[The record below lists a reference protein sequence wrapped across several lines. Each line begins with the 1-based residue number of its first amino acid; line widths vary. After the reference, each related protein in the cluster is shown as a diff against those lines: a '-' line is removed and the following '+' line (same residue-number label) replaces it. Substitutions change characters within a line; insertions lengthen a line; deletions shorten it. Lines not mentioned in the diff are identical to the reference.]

1 MNKKAVVSMI
11 GFFLLLIS
19 GSISHGRTFP
29 TVAPE
34 RRPGESQTLLP
45 DGQWL
50 LVGGEDHQGIST
62 REARLL
68 DPKVGV
74 SRSVGSMHFAR
85 ASHTATQLPDGTVL
99 VLGGIDETRAV
110 VDQSEIFHPET
121 GNFEV
126 ITGPPPRA
134 FHTATLATD
143 GRVVIAGGISSDGAI
158 LDAVEYWDSR
168 TRKTKDS
175 TASLTVPRWS
185 HTAELIA
192 DGQILITAGKS
203 ADQQAVSAAELFDP
217 ARETIRTVVGVIP
230 KDSAPIHIDVLPENN
245 ALGIPIDTVIAI
257 RFSEPVLVTSLSSET
272 VMLTGPSG
280 RLEAR
285 VVGAEGGKL
294 AFVNPKNSLEAATR
308 YAVEVRGVATVAGE
322 SVRSWMSAFTTADLA
337 KESDRISS
345 DSDALRSLPPLQ
357 APPGVTALAGQVLTV
372 AGAPLGGVRLSIE
385 NHQARTDGTGRF
397 LLSEVPPGHQVL
409 LVDGNSRGNSSFEDS
424 YGIYEIGV
432 DLKQDSTSVLHHTI
446 WLTPIDKAHAVA
458 IPSPTPN
465 ETVITTPLIPGLEL
479 HLPAGTVITDHWD
492 RTVGEISITPIP
504 VERPPLPLPS
514 GTPLFFTIQPGAA
527 YVQAPK
533 GAGARLIYP
542 NVAHAA
548 PNSFVPFWT
557 YDPDGRGWY
566 VYGQGRVTA
575 DGKQVVPNPGVEIYE
590 FVGAMIN
597 FPGGEPRP
605 LGPPPGGA
613 PSSGDPVDPATG
625 LFVYTKT
632 DLFLDDVI
640 PIQVT
645 RTYMNNDSNL
655 REFGVG
661 TISTYGIFLSSTNQ
675 YQVADLSMP
684 NAQYHFVRTSPG
696 FNFYDAI
703 FAHTFSPTVFYGS
716 QLAWN
721 GDGWNLTLK
730 NGVSYVFGENA
741 PLQAIKDR
749 YGNQVTLTRRLDST
763 SGNILQVSSPNGRFI
778 NFTYNANNLITR
790 ISDSSGRIVSYAYDT
805 SNRLI
810 QVTDA
815 NGGITQYTYDSN
827 NRMLTVQDARN
838 IVYLRNEYDANGR
851 VARQTLADGSSFE
864 FSYTVGADGKI
875 TQTDITDPRG
885 TVRRV
890 VFGAN
895 SYPISDTYALGYPEQ
910 QTITYTRNPATNLPL
925 SVTDALS
932 RRTDYTYDAVG
943 NITSLTRLA
952 GTPNAVTWSMTYD
965 PVFNKVTQVTDPLT
979 HTNTLTYDASGGLAT
994 WKDGLQ
1000 NTWSYTHDTQGRLT
1014 SVSDPLSNR
1023 TQFGYDTTGLV
1034 SVTDPL
1040 NNIARHINDWAGRR
1054 SSVSD
1059 PLGNQTFF
1067 AYDNVNNLI
1076 ASTDAQSNLTI
1087 FSYDPNGNVVGIID
1101 PRNVPT
1107 SYVYDNMDRVISHQ
1121 DPLNNQES
1129 YQYDPVGNVVQ
1140 STDRGGKVTTYAY
1153 DRLNRLT
1160 FVGYDTQPGPVYE
1173 STITYTYDAGNR
1185 LISATDSLAGTIT
1198 RTYDGVDRL
1207 LSETTPQ
1214 GTVIYAYDNADRPA
1228 MMTVA
1233 GQPAVTYTY
1242 DNADQLTRVTQGAT
1256 SISFAYDAGGRRT
1269 SMTLPGSIVAAY
1281 AYDKNSRLTSIT
1293 YNVGSTRLGD
1303 VTYTYDA
1310 AGREVGRGGSLARI
1324 NLPSAVT
1331 TTAYNA
1337 NNQLTNWAGATLS
1350 YDANGNLTS
1359 DGTNTYVWNA
1369 RNQLVSLNS
1378 GASTFQ
1384 YDAVGRRIS
1393 KSFAGTTTSFL
1404 YDGANPVQEL
1414 QGSTVTSNLL
1424 YGGLD
1429 ELFLRTDSAG
1439 PRIFL
1444 TDRLG
1449 STLALADS
1457 SGAIQS
1463 QYTYE
1468 PFGRPTTSGQTSTN
1482 SFEFTGRE
1490 FDATGLFYYRARY
1503 YNPTLGRFISED
1515 PIGFAGG
1522 DSNLY
1527 SYVFDDP
1534 INTTDPTGEIAPW
1547 LAACLGGAAFD
1558 AGWQMESNSL
1568 SGRKSVWE
1576 GVGGAAVSGCA
1587 SGLVGFGAGKAL
1599 GLVWKGAKSEVIALT
1614 KFYPGNAGFGGATER
1629 TFLMPGQRI
1638 SRYGGSGYSRFFSP
1652 AGTPNWARSLPPG
1665 TVGQPLRTFEVV
1677 KPFEVQSGT
1686 VAPWFNQPGGG
1697 MQYVTPVR
1705 LQILL
1710 KRGIIRDVT
1719 P

>member
-1 MNKKAVVSMI
+1 MNKRAVVSII
-11 GFFLLLIS
+11 GFVLLLVS
-19 GSISHGRTFP
+19 GSIFHGRTFP
-29 TVAPE
+29 RVAPE

-50 LVGGEDHQGIST
+50 LLGGEDHQGIAT
-62 REARLL
+62 GEARVL

-74 SRSVGSMHFAR
+74 SRSVGSMQFAR
-85 ASHTATQLPDGTVL
+85 ASHTATVLPDGTVL
-99 VLGGIDETRAV
+99 VLGGIDETRV
-110 VDQSEIFHPET
+110 FVDQSEIFHPET

-126 ITGPPPRA
+126 IAGPSPRA
-134 FHTATLATD
+134 FHTATIATD
-143 GRVVIAGGISSDGAI
+143 GRVVIVGGISSDGAI
-158 LDAVEYWDSR
+158 LDAIEYWDSR
-168 TRKTKDS
+168 TRKTKDA
-175 TASLTVPRWS
+175 TASLNVPRWS
-185 HTAELIA
+185 HTAELTA

-203 ADQQAVSAAELFDP
+203 ADQQAVSAVELFDP
-217 ARETIRTVVGVIP
+217 VRETIRTAVGDNAP
-230 KDSAPIHIDVLPENN
+230 KDSGPIRIDVLPEDN
-245 ALGIPIDTVIAI
+245 ALAVPIDTLIAI
-257 RFSEPVLVTSLSSET
+257 RFSHPVLVTSLSSET
-272 VMLTGPSG
+272 LTLTGPSG
-280 RLEAR
+280 KLEAR

-294 AFVNPKNSLEAATR
+294 AFVNPKSPLEAATR
-308 YAVEVRGVATVAGE
+308 YTVEVRGVATADGQQ
-322 SVRSWMSAFTTADLA
+322 VRAWMSIFTTADLA
-337 KESDRISS
+337 KKSDRTSS
-345 DSDALRSLPPLQ
+345 DADSLRSLPPLQ
-357 APPGVTALAGQVLTV
+357 APPGVTALSGQVLTV
-372 AGAPLGGVRLSIE
+372 SGAPLQGVSLSIE
-385 NHQARTDGTGRF
+385 DHQARTDGTGRF
-397 LLSEVPPGHQVL
+397 LLSGVPPGHQVL
-409 LVDGNSRGNSSFEDS
+409 LVDGSGGGNSSFKDS

-432 DLKQDSTSVLHHTI
+432 DVMQDSTTVLNHTI

-458 IPSPTPN
+458 IPSPTSH

-479 HLPAGTVITDHWD
+479 HLPAGTVITDHWHK
-492 RTVGEISITPIP
+492 TVREISITPIP

-557 YDPDGRGWY
+557 YDPVGRGWY

-575 DGKQVVPNPGVEIYE
+575 DGKQVIPNPGVEIYE

-597 FPGGEPRP
+597 FPAGQPRP
-605 LGPPPGGA
+605 SGPLPGGA

-625 LFVYTKT
+625 TFVYTKT

-655 REFGVG
+655 REFGIG
-661 TISTYGIFLSSTNQ
+661 MLSTYGIFLSSTNQ
-675 YQVADLSMP
+675 YQVADLNMP

-696 FNFYDAI
+696 FGFADAV
-703 FAHTFSPTVFYGS
+703 FAHTSSPTPFYGS

-721 GDGWNLTLK
+721 GDGWDLTLK
-730 NGVSYVFGENA
+730 NGEQYVFGENA
-741 PLQAIKDR
+741 PLQAVKDR
-749 YGNQVTLTRRLDST
+749 YGNQVTLTRTFNST
-763 SGNILQVSSPNGRFI
+763 SGNIVQVSSPNGRFI

-790 ISDSSGRIVSYAYDT
+790 ISDSSGRMVSYAYDT

-838 IVYLRNEYDANGR
+838 IVYLRNEYDASGR

-890 VFGAN
+890 VFDTN
-895 SYPISDTYALGYPEQ
+895 SYPISDTYALGSPEQ
-910 QTITYTRNPATNLPL
+910 KTITYTRDPATNLPL

-932 RRTDYTYDAVG
+932 RRTDYTYDAMG
-943 NITSLTRLA
+943 NVTSITRLA
-952 GTPNAVTWSMTYD
+952 GTPNALTWSMTYD
-965 PVFNKVTQVTDPLT
+965 PVFNRVTQVTDPLT
-979 HTNTLTYDASGGLAT
+979 HTNTLTYDARGGLAT

-1000 NTWSYTHDTQGRLT
+1000 NAWSYTHDTQGRLT

-1023 TQFGYDTTGLV
+1023 TQFVYDATGLV
-1034 SVTDPL
+1034 SVMDPL
-1040 NNIARHINDWAGRR
+1040 NDIARQVNDWTGRR

-1067 AYDNVNNLI
+1067 AYDNLNNLTAI
-1076 ASTDAQSNLTI
+1076 TDAQSNLTI

-1101 PRNVPT
+1101 PRNGPT
-1107 SYVYDNMDRVISHQ
+1107 SYVYDNMDRVISHR

-1129 YQYDPVGNVVQ
+1129 YQYDPVGNAVQ
-1140 STDRGGKVTTYAY
+1140 STDRGGKVITYAY

-1160 FVGYDTQPGPVYE
+1160 FVGYDTRPGPVYE
-1173 STITYTYDAGNR
+1173 STITYTYDAGDR
-1185 LISATDSLAGTIT
+1185 LISATDSLSGTIT
-1198 RTYDGVDRL
+1198 RSYDGLDRL
-1207 LSETTPQ
+1207 LSEATPQ
-1214 GTVIYAYDNADRPA
+1214 GTVTYAYDNADRPA

-1233 GQPAVTYTY
+1233 GQPAVSYTY
-1242 DNADQLTRVTQGAT
+1242 DNADRLTRITQGAT

-1269 SMTLPGSIVAAY
+1269 SMTLPGSIVGAY
-1281 AYDKNSRLTSIT
+1281 TYDKNSRLTSIT
-1293 YNVGSTRLGD
+1293 YNVGSTTLGD

-1310 AGREVGRGGSLARI
+1310 AGWEVGRGGSLARI
-1324 NLPSAVT
+1324 NLPNPVS

-1369 RNQLVSLNS
+1369 RNQLVFLNS
-1378 GASTFQ
+1378 GVSTFQ
-1384 YDAVGRRIS
+1384 YDAFGRRIS

-1414 QGSTVTSNLL
+1414 QGSTVMSNLL
-1424 YGGLD
+1424 SGGLD
-1429 ELFLRTDSAG
+1429 ELFLRTDSTG
-1439 PRIFL
+1439 PRTFL

-1468 PFGRPTTSGQTSTN
+1468 PFGRPSTSGQSSTN

-1503 YNPTLGRFISED
+1503 YNPMLGRFISED

-1547 LAACLGGAAFD
+1547 LPACLGGAAFD
-1558 AGWQMESNSL
+1558 AGWQLASNSL
-1568 SGRKSVWE
+1568 SGRKSVWA
-1576 GVGGAAVSGCA
+1576 GIGGAAVSGCA

-1599 GLVWKGAKSEVIALT
+1599 GLAAKAV
-1614 KFYPGNAGFGGATER
+1614 GGATVRAGKVVIGENMFRVREYAQQIGAEVFEGIGMEANRVWIRAARQEGKAIIDVGPDFGRRLER
-1629 TFLMPGQRI
+1629 YLQGVPPDSSFYNMERMEAGEAVRSIFKRLGRFQGGVPGLD
-1638 SRYGGSGYSRFFSP
+1638 F
-1652 AGTPNWARSLPPG
+1652 
-1665 TVGQPLRTFEVV
+1665 
-1677 KPFEVQSGT
+1677 
-1686 VAPWFNQPGGG
+1686 
-1697 MQYVTPVR
+1697 
-1705 LQILL
+1705 
-1710 KRGIIRDVT
+1710 
-1719 P
+1719 